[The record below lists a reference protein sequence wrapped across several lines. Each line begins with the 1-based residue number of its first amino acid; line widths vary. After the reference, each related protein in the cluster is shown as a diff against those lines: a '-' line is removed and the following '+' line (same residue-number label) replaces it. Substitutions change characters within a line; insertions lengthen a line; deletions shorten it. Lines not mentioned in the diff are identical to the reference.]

1 MFPHKQIWA
10 AFDAIAEAGR
20 ISVSALSKRAGLDAA
35 AFNPSKRFSR
45 SGRERWPSTETLSK
59 VLSAAGMDL
68 RSLADII
75 DSLPT
80 NDTQAKTQQGS
91 KAKAKNLRR
100 G

>member
-1 MFPHKQIWA
+1 MLTHNQIWA
-10 AFDAIAEAGR
+10 AFDVIAEAQR
-20 ISVSALSKRAGLDAA
+20 ISVSALSKRDGLDATV
-35 AFNPSKRFSR
+35 FNPSKRFSR

-75 DSLPT
+75 DSLPA
-80 NDTQAKTQQGS
+80 NDTPGESQQGS
-91 KAKAKNLRR
+91 EAKAKRLRR